1 MSSLQMKTFKTANF
15 TGRGIKME
23 DSQIIGLYFKRDEAA
38 ITETQAKYG
47 AYCRS
52 VALNILSVSAD
63 AEECVNDTYLRA
75 WNSIPPHRP
84 DKLGAW
90 LGKVVR
96 NIAFDLWKKNHR
108 KKRYSGM
115 EQLLEELEDCI
126 PSPAAV
132 EREIEEQELTEVINA
147 WLASLP
153 QRDRIL
159 FMRRYWNGETVAA
172 LAGESGISATN
183 MAKKM
188 YRLRQKLKSRLETE
202 GYSL

>member
-1 MSSLQMKTFKTANF
+1 
-15 TGRGIKME
+15 ME

-38 ITETQAKYG
+38 ISETAAKYG
-47 AYCRS
+47 GFCRGI
-52 VALNILSVSAD
+52 AMNILSINAD
-63 AEECVNDTYLRA
+63 ADECVNDTYLRA
-75 WNSIPPHRP
+75 WNSMPPHKP

-115 EQLLEELEDCI
+115 EELLNELEDCI
-126 PSPAAV
+126 PAHVTV
-132 EREIEEQELTEVINA
+132 ESEIEEQELTEVINT
-147 WLASLP
+147 WLTSLP
-153 QRDRIL
+153 QSDRIL

-172 LAGESGISATN
+172 LAQENGKSPANI
-183 MAKKM
+183 AKRM
-188 YRLRQKLKSRLETE
+188 YRLRQNLKSKLETE